1 MEYRSDGRRPF
12 TQHSNLKSEER
23 PMTNYKNIL
32 YQKQR
37 KGVLITLDR
46 PNALNAMNEE
56 LMKELDQALSEAESD
71 AEIRAV
77 IITGADGAF
86 SVGEDISGDDPET
99 AWPYGIPVGTS
110 LNATY
115 NKLRDA
121 DRKDILGRQL
131 YRWQYPKPIIGAV
144 SGWCLGAGSWL
155 ALTCHITIAADDA
168 VFGQPQVRH
177 GANTDFI
184 WVALAGFK
192 NALRYSLTGDHVD
205 AKEALRI
212 GLVNQVVT
220 KDQLL
225 ETCFQFV
232 ERVAHVPPETVKINL
247 HISTLGM
254 EMMGL
259 RKAWTL
265 NAELAAMARLTK
277 REEFNKRL
285 EEAKKKGGLAA
296 FLQERD
302 APFQPEPFGP
312 HAKK

>member
-1 MEYRSDGRRPF
+1 MA
-12 TQHSNLKSEER
+12 Q
-23 PMTNYKNIL
+23 YKTLL
-32 YQKQR
+32 YEKQR
-37 KGVLITLDR
+37 NAVLITLNR
-46 PNALNAMNEE
+46 PDALNAMNQD
-56 LMKELDQALSEAESD
+56 MMNELDAAFAEAEGD

-77 IITGADGAF
+77 VLTGAGGAF
-86 SVGEDISGDDPET
+86 SAGEDIGGNDPDTE
-99 AWPYGIPVGTS
+99 WPYGIPSGTS

-115 NKLRDA
+115 NKFRDA

-144 SGWCLGAGSWL
+144 SGWCFGAASWL

-205 AKEALRI
+205 AQEALRI
-212 GLVNQVVT
+212 GLVNQVVP

-232 ERVAHVPPETVKINL
+232 DRVAHISPETVKINL
-247 HISTLGM
+247 QISTMGL

-265 NAELAAMARLTK
+265 NSELATMARLTK

-285 EEAKKKGGLAA
+285 EDAKKKGGLAA

-302 APFQPEPFGP
+302 GPFQPEPFGP
-312 HAKK
+312 KAKKKG

>member
-1 MEYRSDGRRPF
+1 
-12 TQHSNLKSEER
+12 
-23 PMTNYKNIL
+23 MTNYQTIL

-37 KGVLITLDR
+37 SGVLITLNR
-46 PNALNAMNEE
+46 PNALNAMNQD
-56 LMKELDQALSEAESD
+56 MMNELDGAFAEAEGD
-71 AEIRAV
+71 PEIRAV
-77 IITGADGAF
+77 IITGAGGAF
-86 SVGEDISGDDPET
+86 SAGEDIAGTDPDT
-99 AWPYGIPVGTS
+99 TWPYGIPTGTS

-115 NKLRDA
+115 NKFRDA

-144 SGWCLGAGSWL
+144 SGWCFGAASWL
-155 ALTCHITIAADDA
+155 ALTCHLTIAADDA

-205 AKEALRI
+205 AQEALRI
-212 GLVNQVVT
+212 GLVNQVVP
-220 KDQLL
+220 KDQLT

-232 ERVAHVPPETVKINL
+232 DRIARISPETVKINL
-247 HISTLGM
+247 QISTMGL

-259 RKAWTL
+259 RKAWTM
-265 NAELAAMARLTK
+265 NSELAAMARMTK

-285 EEAKKKGGLAA
+285 DDAKKNGGLAA

-302 APFQPEPFGP
+302 GPFQPEPFGP
-312 HAKK
+312 KASQKPK

>member
-1 MEYRSDGRRPF
+1 MSD
-12 TQHSNLKSEER
+12 
-23 PMTNYKNIL
+23 YKTIL

-37 KGVLITLDR
+37 KGVLITLNR
-46 PNALNAMNEE
+46 PHALNAMNEE
-56 LMKELDQALSEAESD
+56 LLNELDSALAD
-71 AEIRAV
+71 AKTDPEIRAV
-77 IITGADGAF
+77 VLTGASGSF

-99 AWPYGIPVGTS
+99 AWPYGLPKGSS
-110 LNATY
+110 LVY
-115 NKLRDA
+115 EYDRFRDS

-144 SGWCLGAGSWL
+144 SGWCLGAASWL
-155 ALTCHITIAADDA
+155 ALTCHVTIAAEDA
-168 VFGQPQVRH
+168 VFGQPQIRH
-177 GANTDFI
+177 GGSTDFI

-205 AKEALRI
+205 AQEALRI
-212 GLVNQVVT
+212 GLVNQVVA

-225 ETCFQFV
+225 ETCFEFV

-247 HISTLGM
+247 HISTQGL

-285 EEAKKKGGLAA
+285 EEAKKRGGLEA
-296 FLQERD
+296 FLEERD
-302 APFQPEPFGP
+302 KPFQPEPFGP
-312 HAKK
+312 HSKKTPA

>member
-1 MEYRSDGRRPF
+1 
-12 TQHSNLKSEER
+12 
-23 PMTNYKNIL
+23 MTTYQTIL
-32 YQKQR
+32 YEKQR
-37 KGVLITLDR
+37 RGVLITLNR
-46 PNALNAMNEE
+46 PDVLNALSDE
-56 LMKELDQALSEAESD
+56 LLNELDQALAEAESD
-71 AEIRAV
+71 PEIRAV
-77 IITGADGAF
+77 VITGSGRAF
-86 SVGEDISGDDPET
+86 SAGEDISAPDSDT
-99 AWPYGIPVGTS
+99 AWPYGIPEGTS

-115 NKLRDA
+115 NKFRDA

-144 SGWCLGAGSWL
+144 SGWCLGAASWL
-155 ALTCHITIAADDA
+155 ALTCHVTIAADDA

-205 AKEALRI
+205 AREALRM
-212 GLVNQVVT
+212 GLVNQVVP

-225 ETCFQFV
+225 DTCFQFV
-232 ERVAHVPPETVKINL
+232 ERIALIPPETVKINL
-247 HISTLGM
+247 HISTLGL

-277 REEFNKRL
+277 REEFNKHL
-285 EEAKKKGGLAA
+285 DEAKKKGGVSG
-296 FLQERD
+296 FVEERD
-302 APFQPEPFGP
+302 RPFQPEPFGP
-312 HAKK
+312 RAQK

>member
-1 MEYRSDGRRPF
+1 MSDY
-12 TQHSNLKSEER
+12 N
-23 PMTNYKNIL
+23 NIL

-37 KGVLITLDR
+37 QGVLITLNR
-46 PNALNAMNEE
+46 PNALNAINEE
-56 LMKELDQALSEAESD
+56 LMNELDRALSEAETD
-71 AEIRAV
+71 PEIRAV
-77 IITGADGAF
+77 VITGADGAF
-86 SVGEDISGDDPET
+86 SVGEDISGDDPDT

-115 NKLRDA
+115 NKFRDA

-212 GLVNQVVT
+212 GLVNQVVA

-265 NAELAAMARLTK
+265 NA
-277 REEFNKRL
+277 
-285 EEAKKKGGLAA
+285 
-296 FLQERD
+296 
-302 APFQPEPFGP
+302 
-312 HAKK
+312 

>member
-1 MEYRSDGRRPF
+1 MAQYR
-12 TQHSNLKSEER
+12 TL
-23 PMTNYKNIL
+23 L
-32 YQKQR
+32 YEKQR
-37 KGVLITLDR
+37 SGVLITLNR
-46 PNALNAMNEE
+46 PNALNAMNQE
-56 LMKELDQALSEAESD
+56 MMNELDAAFAEAESD

-77 IITGADGAF
+77 VITGAGGAF
-86 SVGEDISGDDPET
+86 SAGEDIGGADPDT
-99 AWPYGIPVGTS
+99 AWPYGIPSATS

-115 NKLRDA
+115 NKFRDA

-144 SGWCLGAGSWL
+144 SGWCLGAASWL

-205 AKEALRI
+205 AQEALRI
-212 GLVNQVVT
+212 GLVNQVVP

-225 ETCFQFV
+225 ETCFKFV
-232 ERVAHVPPETVKINL
+232 DRIAHISPETVKINL
-247 HISTLGM
+247 QISTMGL

-265 NAELAAMARLTK
+265 NSELAAMARLTK

-285 EEAKKKGGLAA
+285 EEAKKQGGLAA

-302 APFQPEPFGP
+302 GPFQPEPFGP
-312 HAKK
+312 KAKK

>member
-1 MEYRSDGRRPF
+1 MAKYQ
-12 TQHSNLKSEER
+12 T
-23 PMTNYKNIL
+23 IL
-32 YQKQR
+32 YQKQSN
-37 KGVLITLDR
+37 GVLITLNR
-46 PNALNAMNEE
+46 PNALNAMNQD
-56 LMKELDQALSEAESD
+56 LMTELDQALAQAEID
-71 AEIRAV
+71 PEIRAV
-77 IITGADGAF
+77 VITGAGGAF
-86 SVGEDISGDDPET
+86 SVGEDISGDDAET
-99 AWPYGIPVGTS
+99 AWPYGIPAGSS

-115 NKLRDA
+115 NKFRDS

-144 SGWCLGAGSWL
+144 SGWCFGAASWL
-155 ALTCHITIAADDA
+155 ALICHITIAAEDA

-192 NALRYSLTGDHVD
+192 NALRYALTGDHVD

-212 GLVNQVVT
+212 GLVNQVVG
-220 KDQLL
+220 KDKLL
-225 ETCFQFV
+225 DECFALV
-232 ERVAHVPPETVKINL
+232 ERIAHVPPETVKINL

-285 EEAKKKGGLAA
+285 EDAKKKGGLAA
-296 FLQERD
+296 FLRERD

-312 HAKK
+312 KARK

>member
-1 MEYRSDGRRPF
+1 
-12 TQHSNLKSEER
+12 
-23 PMTNYKNIL
+23 L
-32 YQKQR
+32 YEKQR
-37 KGVLITLDR
+37 SGVLITLNR
-46 PNALNAMNEE
+46 PNALNAMNQEM
-56 LMKELDQALSEAESD
+56 LNELDAAFAEAEGD
-71 AEIRAV
+71 PEIRAV
-77 IITGADGAF
+77 VITGAGGAF
-86 SVGEDISGDDPET
+86 SAGEDIGGADPDT
-99 AWPYGIPVGTS
+99 AWPYGIPAGTS

-115 NKLRDA
+115 NKFRDA

-144 SGWCLGAGSWL
+144 SGWCFGAASWL

-205 AKEALRI
+205 AQEALRI
-212 GLVNQVVT
+212 GLVNQVVA

-232 ERVAHVPPETVKINL
+232 DRIAHISPETVKINL
-247 HISTLGM
+247 QISTMGL

-265 NAELAAMARLTK
+265 NSELAAMARLTK

-285 EEAKKKGGLAA
+285 EDAKKKGGLAA

-302 APFQPEPFGP
+302 GPFQPEPFGP
-312 HAKK
+312 RAKKKLE

>member
-1 MEYRSDGRRPF
+1 
-12 TQHSNLKSEER
+12 
-23 PMTNYKNIL
+23 MTNYNDIL
-32 YQKQR
+32 YKKQR
-37 KGVLITLDR
+37 KGVLITLNR
-46 PNALNAMNEE
+46 PNALNAINEE
-56 LMKELDQALSEAESD
+56 LMNELDQALAEAETD
-71 AEIRAV
+71 PEIRAV
-77 IITGADGAF
+77 VINGAGTAF
-86 SVGEDISGDDPET
+86 SAGEDISGDDPET

-115 NKLRDA
+115 NKFRDA

-131 YRWQYPKPIIGAV
+131 YRWQYPKPIVGAI

-155 ALTCHITIAADDA
+155 ALTCHVTIAADDA

-192 NALRYSLTGDHVD
+192 NALRYSLTGDHLD
-205 AKEALRI
+205 AQEALRI
-212 GLVNQVVT
+212 GVVNQVVP
-220 KDQLL
+220 KAKLL
-225 ETCFQFV
+225 DECFALV
-232 ERVAHVPPETVKINL
+232 ERIAQVPPETVKINL
-247 HISTLGM
+247 HIATMGM

-265 NAELAAMARLTK
+265 NSELAAMARLTK

-285 EEAKKKGGLAA
+285 EDAKKKGGLAA

>member
-1 MEYRSDGRRPF
+1 
-12 TQHSNLKSEER
+12 
-23 PMTNYKNIL
+23 MTNYNTIL

-37 KGVLITLDR
+37 QGVLITLNR

-56 LMKELDQALSEAESD
+56 LMNELDQALSEAETD
-71 AEIRAV
+71 PEIRAV
-77 IITGADGAF
+77 VITGADGAF
-86 SVGEDISGDDPET
+86 SVGEDISGEDPET
-99 AWPYGIPVGTS
+99 AWPYGIPAGTS

-115 NKLRDA
+115 NKFRDA

-177 GANTDFI
+177 GANTDFV

-212 GLVNQVVT
+212 GLVNQVVV

-285 EEAKKKGGLAA
+285 EEAKRKGGLKA
-296 FLQERD
+296 FLEERD
-302 APFQPEPFGP
+302 RPFQPEPFGP
-312 HAKK
+312 RAKK

>member
-1 MEYRSDGRRPF
+1 MGGGLSPNTPALQY
-12 TQHSNLKSEER
+12 SNLKSEER
-23 PMTNYKNIL
+23 QMTNYNTIL

-37 KGVLITLDR
+37 QGVLITLNR

-56 LMKELDQALSEAESD
+56 LMNELDQALSEAETD
-71 AEIRAV
+71 PEIRAV
-77 IITGADGAF
+77 VITGADGAF

-99 AWPYGIPVGTS
+99 AWPYGIPAGTS

-115 NKLRDA
+115 NKFRDS

-131 YRWQYPKPIIGAV
+131 YRWQYPKPIIAAV

-177 GANTDFI
+177 GANTDFV

-212 GLVNQVVT
+212 GLVNQVVA

-285 EEAKKKGGLAA
+285 EDAKKKGGLAA

>member
-1 MEYRSDGRRPF
+1 MA
-12 TQHSNLKSEER
+12 
-23 PMTNYKNIL
+23 NYQTIL
-32 YQKQR
+32 YEKQR
-37 KGVLITLDR
+37 SGVLITLNR
-46 PNALNAMNEE
+46 PNALNAMNQD
-56 LMKELDQALSEAESD
+56 MMNELDAAFGEAEGDS
-71 AEIRAV
+71 EIRAV
-77 IITGADGAF
+77 VITGAGGAF
-86 SVGEDISGDDPET
+86 SAGEDIGGADPDT
-99 AWPYGIPVGTS
+99 AWPYGIPTGTS

-115 NKLRDA
+115 NKFRDA
-121 DRKDILGRQL
+121 DRKDILSRQL

-144 SGWCLGAGSWL
+144 SGWCLGAASWL
-155 ALTCHITIAADDA
+155 ALTCHVTIAADDA

-205 AKEALRI
+205 AQEALRI
-212 GLVNQVVT
+212 GLVNQVVP
-220 KDQLL
+220 KNQLI

-232 ERVAHVPPETVKINL
+232 DRVAHISPETVKINL
-247 HISTLGM
+247 QISTMGL

-265 NAELAAMARLTK
+265 NSELAAMARLTK

-285 EEAKKKGGLAA
+285 EDAKKKGGLAA

-302 APFQPEPFGP
+302 GPFQPEPFGP
-312 HAKK
+312 KGKK

>member
-1 MEYRSDGRRPF
+1 MA
-12 TQHSNLKSEER
+12 Q
-23 PMTNYKNIL
+23 YKTLL
-32 YQKQR
+32 YEKQR
-37 KGVLITLDR
+37 SGVLITLNR
-46 PNALNAMNEE
+46 PNALNAMNQD
-56 LMKELDQALSEAESD
+56 MMNELDAAFAAAEGD
-71 AEIRAV
+71 PEIRAV
-77 IITGADGAF
+77 VITGAGGAF
-86 SVGEDISGDDPET
+86 SAGEDIGGADPDT
-99 AWPYGIPVGTS
+99 AWPYGVPAGTS

-115 NKLRDA
+115 NKFRDA

-144 SGWCLGAGSWL
+144 SGWCFGAASWL

-205 AKEALRI
+205 AQEALRI
-212 GLVNQVVT
+212 GLVNQVVP

-232 ERVAHVPPETVKINL
+232 DRVAHISPETVKINL
-247 HISTLGM
+247 QISTMGL

-265 NAELAAMARLTK
+265 NSELAAMARLTK

-285 EEAKKKGGLAA
+285 DDAKKKGGLAA
-296 FLQERD
+296 FLQARD
-302 APFQPEPFGP
+302 GPFQPEPFGP
-312 HAKK
+312 KAKK

>member
-1 MEYRSDGRRPF
+1 MGGGLSPNTPALQY
-12 TQHSNLKSEER
+12 SNLKSEER
-23 PMTNYKNIL
+23 QMTNYNTIV

-37 KGVLITLDR
+37 QGVLITLNR

-56 LMKELDQALSEAESD
+56 LMNELDQALSEAETD
-71 AEIRAV
+71 PEIRAV
-77 IITGADGAF
+77 VITGADGAF

-99 AWPYGIPVGTS
+99 AWPYGIPAGTS

-115 NKLRDA
+115 NKFRDS

-131 YRWQYPKPIIGAV
+131 YRWQYPKPIIAAV

-177 GANTDFI
+177 GANTDFV

-232 ERVAHVPPETVKINL
+232 ERIAHVPPETVKINL

>member
-1 MEYRSDGRRPF
+1 MA
-12 TQHSNLKSEER
+12 
-23 PMTNYKNIL
+23 NYKNIV

-46 PNALNAMNEE
+46 PNALNAINEE
-56 LMKELDQALSEAESD
+56 LMNELDQAMAEAETD

-77 IITGADGAF
+77 VITGADGAF

-99 AWPYGIPVGTS
+99 AWPYGIPAGTS

-115 NKLRDA
+115 NKFRDA

-212 GLVNQVVT
+212 GLVNQVVA

-285 EEAKKKGGLAA
+285 EDAKKKGGLAA